1 MNARTLAG
9 DRGSPLADWVRSKAP
24 TWPPSTLPA
33 FEFPAPLARLFERL
47 PQLPPT
53 MALVAAL
60 NLALGR
66 VLPRESLEPVVG
78 KTILIRVLDA
88 GLTLSFSLTPSG
100 FRPAATGVPYDLRIS
115 ASTRDFIA
123 LALRQE
129 DPDALFFDRR
139 LLMEGDTEL
148 GLVVKNTL
156 DAVDLTAL
164 VDRLR
169 PGALSRQ
176 RPGARRR

>member
-88 GLTLSFSLTPSG
+88 GLTLSFSLTPPASDLP
-100 FRPAATGVPYDLRIS
+100 RPAFPTTCASRRARATSSRSRSGRKIPTRCS
-115 ASTRDFIA
+115 ST
-123 LALRQE
+123 
-129 DPDALFFDRR
+129 
-139 LLMEGDTEL
+139 
-148 GLVVKNTL
+148 
-156 DAVDLTAL
+156 
-164 VDRLR
+164 
-169 PGALSRQ
+169 GAC
-176 RPGARRR
+176 